1 MKRPLA
7 YISCALE
14 KGNIQQ
20 QTEMT
25 NYCRTVYEA
34 GYFPICPPLFL
45 PYFIRDEIPTEH
57 KDGIDMSRDLLKRCH
72 VLVVCGKEIDE
83 GVRNCYCTKTE
94 NYRYNLGGNY
104 DHQKAGTRCQ

>member
-34 GYFPICPPLFL
+34 GYFPICPPILFEMKSL
-45 PYFIRDEIPTEH
+45 PNIRT
-57 KDGIDMSRDLLKRCH
+57 G
-72 VLVVCGKEIDE
+72 
-83 GVRNCYCTKTE
+83 
-94 NYRYNLGGNY
+94 
-104 DHQKAGTRCQ
+104 